1 MEIEFKTKTF
11 KNIFVPWAGVFLGVF
26 SLYFIGYM
34 LIVFLFNTKTFSI
47 LSFLEDGWIHLTFN
61 ALVLSG
67 VIAFQFSISKITVK
81 HNGEIDHEL
90 VKQYFIS
97 HRYVMYKVKENKT
110 YFKPQKL
117 WERFLSNRYYVTII
131 ENENEITTYLP
142 SRLLYDFHH
151 AFKFG
156 NLFLKKG

>member
-11 KNIFVPWAGVFLGVF
+11 KNIFFPWAGVFLAVF
-26 SLYFIGYM
+26 SIYLIGYM
-34 LIVFLFNTKTFSI
+34 LIVFLFNTETFSI
-47 LSFLEDGWIHLTFN
+47 ASFLEQGWIHLTFN

-67 VIAFQFSISKITVK
+67 VIAFQFSVSKITVK
-81 HNGEIDHEL
+81 HSGEVDHEL

-97 HRYVMYKVKENKT
+97 HNYVKYKEKENKT
-110 YFKPQKL
+110 YFKPKKW

-131 ENENEITTYLP
+131 EKPNEIITYLP

-151 AFKFG
+151 GFKFE
-156 NLFLKKG
+156 NLFLKK